1 MSLSDKIQSDIQ
13 IIINLYID
21 AVSNKFKLNKN
32 ELLSLWQNNT
42 DLKTISQK
50 SVIKEDNKDNNILLK
65 LSKAELVEMCKTKK
79 LKIGGTKQEL
89 VDRLT
94 NEDVSTST
102 KIVKNSS
109 PPVIKKLVEKIQ
121 SIQIKRNSFDNFEHS
136 ETSFV
141 FNNKTQKVYGKQ
153 NKDGSISD
161 LTPEDI
167 DLCNKYK
174 FSYIIPL
181 NLDNKSSSKDI
192 DIKDLEDD
200 VDDFEVEEEIEE
212 EEIEEDEDEE
222 EEEEYYEED

>member
-212 EEIEEDEDEE
+212 D
-222 EEEEYYEED
+222 YEED